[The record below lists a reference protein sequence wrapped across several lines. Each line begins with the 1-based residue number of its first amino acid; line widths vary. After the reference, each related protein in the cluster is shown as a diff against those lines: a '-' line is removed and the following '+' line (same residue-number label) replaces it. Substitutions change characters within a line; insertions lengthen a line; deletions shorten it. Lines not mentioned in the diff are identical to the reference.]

1 MKSLIHR
8 LRRLDHLIRQKGTG
22 SPASL
27 ARKIGI
33 SERSLFD
40 YLKLMK
46 DMGAP
51 VTYSRDAGSY
61 YYKEHGSF
69 HIAFLDYKPLLEP
82 DTRHYQDQENST
94 AASVNVLSA
103 VLE

>member
-1 MKSLIHR
+1 MKSLIQR
-8 LRRLDHLIRQKGTG
+8 LRRLDYFIHQKGTG

-27 ARKIGI
+27 ARKVGI
-33 SERSLFD
+33 SERSLYD

-51 VTYSRDAGSY
+51 ITYSRDRSTY
-61 YYKEHGSF
+61 YYKQHGSF
-69 HIAFLDYKPLLEP
+69 HIAFCEYNPLFES
-82 DTRHYQDQENST
+82 DTVHYQENST
-94 AASVNVLSA
+94 IASENALSG